1 MSSGACDVMSIGVR
15 RGMGGQLL
23 RALCRVALMALPVGA
38 LSAQTV
44 GTIAGRVTS
53 EGSSQPVV
61 SAQVFLVGTQ
71 LGSLTSA
78 DGRYRLLNVP
88 AGTYQLRIVLIGMK
102 PVVQPVTVVAGS
114 TATVDIQM
122 TRAALELDQIV
133 VTGTAGG
140 ARQREVG
147 NTISV
152 LSTVNKV
159 DIPVN
164 METMLQAQAPGMTVL
179 QGSGQLGGAAQ
190 IRLRG
195 NVSASM
201 SNQPLFYV
209 DGVRVRSEPY
219 PNPSVVGRRSN
230 NENQSPLNDISPAD
244 IERVEIIKG
253 AAASTLYGTEAA
265 AGVVQIF
272 TKKGRA
278 GRTTWEFEAH
288 SGFQKLLPFAP
299 EPQPYFYL
307 DPWLQEGVQQQYN
320 LSVRGGSEALK
331 YFVSGGLEDR
341 KGVLPNESLKRRSTR
356 GNFSFTPLSGLILE
370 WNSLLSA
377 SEISNVAGG
386 VNPSGFIMGV
396 MRQQF
401 NHLSSAN
408 PDSISLLLNQEFLSD
423 INNVN
428 TGVTATYAPR
438 ANWSTRFTV
447 GYDRATNV
455 LKRLRPFGFVLEPR
469 GDLDVRDFTTEQG
482 TVDLGTTLDFR
493 LTPTLTTSFSAGG
506 QFISTEEH
514 SVVGYSLN
522 FPGPTNP
529 TLSTGSIQST
539 SEDRLRVLTGGFFVQ
554 NLTGF
559 RDRFFLTTGLRIDG
573 SSAFGSG
580 FGLQAYP
587 KISASYV
594 VHEESFWRKGWG
606 ELKLRGAFGSA
617 GRAPGAFDA
626 IRTWTPVGWGTFPA
640 YLPQNI
646 GNPELG
652 PERTVETELGFDWSV
667 LQGRVTTDFT
677 YYRGHTKD
685 ALFPVRSVPS
695 TGFQT
700 SQLRNVGE
708 IENKGLEVATTW
720 RVLEGRRLGWTLGV
734 NLATNN
740 SKVLSL
746 GGATPVSLGN
756 QGWLLEGEPLL
767 VLRGVKLLNP
777 DELADP
783 VLKMD
788 HIFGPNHPTRII
800 GLSTSFELPGQITL
814 SARGEFQG
822 GHYISDGSSED
833 AASRAITT
841 WPRCLA
847 GNQLRKEGKGA
858 QTTARNRLLCDSR
871 FYRQGSFIQKAD
883 FFKVRDITARA
894 PLPFRPSGV
903 SSAFLTLSAHNW
915 IRWVNDE
922 FEIFEPEMMGASDP
936 GFQRVRALGIG
947 VTPPPATF
955 TAALRLSF

>member
-1 MSSGACDVMSIGVR
+1 
-15 RGMGGQLL
+15 
-23 RALCRVALMALPVGA
+23 
-38 LSAQTV
+38 
-44 GTIAGRVTS
+44 
-53 EGSSQPVV
+53 
-61 SAQVFLVGTQ
+61 
-71 LGSLTSA
+71 
-78 DGRYRLLNVP
+78 
-88 AGTYQLRIVLIGMK
+88 MK
-102 PVVQPVTVVAGS
+102 PVVQAVTVTSGAI
-114 TATVDIQM
+114 ANIDIVM

-179 QGSGQLGGAAQ
+179 QGSGQIGGAAQ

-195 NVSASM
+195 NVSATM

-209 DGVRVRSEPY
+209 DGVRIRSEPY
-219 PNPSVVGRRSN
+219 PNNSVVGRRSN
-230 NENQSPLNDISPAD
+230 NENQSPLNDINPAD

-265 AGVVQIF
+265 AGVIQIF

-278 GRTTWEFEAH
+278 GRPQWELETAA
-288 SGFQKLLPFAP
+288 GFQKLMPFSP
-299 EPQPYFYL
+299 EPQPFFYL
-307 DPWLQEGVQQQYN
+307 DPWLQSGLQQQYN
-320 LSVRGGSEALK
+320 LSVRGGGETLK
-331 YFVSGGLEDR
+331 YFLSGALEDR
-341 KGVLPNESLKRRSTR
+341 EGVLPNEALDRRSAR
-356 GNFSFTPLSGLILE
+356 GNFSIAPINGLILE
-370 WNSLLSA
+370 WSNFISA

-396 MRQQF
+396 QRQQF

-408 PDSISLLLNQEFLSD
+408 PDSIALLLDQEFLSNID
-423 INNVN
+423 HLNS
-428 TGVTATYAPR
+428 GMTANYAPR
-438 ANWSTRFTV
+438 SNWSTRLTV
-447 GYDRATNV
+447 GYDRSVNV
-455 LKRLRPFGFVLEPR
+455 LKRLRPYGFVLEPR
-469 GDLDVRDFTTEQG
+469 GDLDVRNFTVEQG
-482 TVDLGTTLDFR
+482 TVDLGTTLD
-493 LTPTLTTSFSAGG
+493 LKPMENLTTSFSAGG
-506 QFISTEEH
+506 QFISNEEQNL
-514 SVVGYSLN
+514 VGYSLN

-529 TLSTGSIQST
+529 TLSTGSIQSV
-539 SEDRLRVLTGGFFVQ
+539 SEERLRVLTGGFFLQ
-554 NLTGF
+554 NVTGW
-559 RDRFFLTTGLRIDG
+559 RDRVFLTTGLRIDG

-594 VHEESFWRKGWG
+594 VHEEGFWNRSWG
-606 ELKLRGAFGSA
+606 ELKLRGALGAA

-646 GNPELG
+646 GNSELG
-652 PERTVETELGFDWSV
+652 PERTLETELGFDWSAFSGK
-667 LQGRVTTDFT
+667 LSTDFT

-695 TGFQT
+695 TGFQS
-700 SQLRNVGE
+700 SQLMNVGE
-708 IENKGLEVATTW
+708 IMNTGIELSSTY
-720 RVLEGRRLGWTLGV
+720 RVIESPKLGWTLGLNV
-734 NLATNN
+734 ATNR
-740 SKVLSL
+740 SEVLDL
-746 GGATPVSLGN
+746 GNATPVSLGN
-756 QGWLLEGEPLL
+756 QGWLLEGEPLM

-783 VLKMD
+783 VLQVD
-788 HIFGPNHPTRII
+788 HIFGPNHPTRIV
-800 GLSTSFELPGQITL
+800 GLSSTFELPGQITL
-814 SARGEFQG
+814 SARGEYQG
-822 GHYISDGSSED
+822 GHYISDGASED

-847 GNQLRKEGKGA
+847 GNELRRQGKGNE
-858 QTTARNRLLCDSR
+858 TTARNRLLCDSR

-883 FFKVRDITARA
+883 FFKVREITARA
-894 PLPFRPSGV
+894 PLPVRVTGIA
-903 SSAFLTLSAHNW
+903 SAFITLAAHNW

-922 FEIFEPEMMGASDP
+922 FEIFEPEMMGSAEP
-936 GFQRVRALGIG
+936 GTQRVRALGIG

-955 TAALRLSF
+955 MASLRFTF